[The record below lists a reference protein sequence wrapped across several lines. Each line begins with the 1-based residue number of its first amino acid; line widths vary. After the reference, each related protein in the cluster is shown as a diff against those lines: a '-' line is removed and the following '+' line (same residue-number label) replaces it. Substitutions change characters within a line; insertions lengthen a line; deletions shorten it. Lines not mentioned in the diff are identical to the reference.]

1 MQKGS
6 TIFLRVAVLAVGTVV
21 SLLCIFALPHMWR
34 TAHLEEPDITYALY
48 GILTAL
54 YVSVVPF
61 FVALWQTI
69 KLLGY
74 VDANKAFSTLSVRA
88 LKNIKYCALAIST
101 IYAATVPFLY
111 IWAEKDDAPG
121 LIVIGMVLT
130 LAPVAVG
137 VFAGV
142 LQRLLAQAIAI
153 KKENDLTV

>member
-6 TIFLRVAVLAVGTVV
+6 TIFLRLAVCAIAVVV
-21 SLLCIFALPHMWR
+21 SLLCVFALPEMWS
-34 TAHLEEPDITYALY
+34 TAYLEEPNITYALY
-48 GILTAL
+48 GILIAM
-54 YVSVVPF
+54 YASVIPF

-74 VDANKAFSTLSVRA
+74 VDKNNAFSKLSVLA
-88 LKNIKYCALAIST
+88 LKRIKYCALTISAV
-101 IYAATVPFLY
+101 YAATLPFLY
-111 IWAEKDDAPG
+111 IWAEEDDAPG

>member
-6 TIFLRVAVLAVGTVV
+6 TIFLRLAIIAIGAVVLA
-21 SLLCIFALPHMWR
+21 LCVFALPHMWR
-34 TAHLEEPDITYALY
+34 TVPLEEPDITYALY
-48 GILTAL
+48 GILTAM
-54 YVSVVPF
+54 YASAVPF
-61 FVALWQTI
+61 FMALWQTM

-74 VDANKAFSTLSVRA
+74 VDKNYAFSKLSVLA
-88 LKNIKYCALAIST
+88 LKRIKYCALVIST
-101 IYAATVPFLY
+101 IYAAALPFLY
-111 IWAEKDDAPG
+111 IWADYDDAPG